1 MEKKKS
7 SWLAWL
13 VAIVLV
19 AGTVGSYVYIKHE
32 EGIRAVKLA
41 KEKKRDEHDA
51 KINVRMMK
59 KQREHL
65 RKPVEWNKPSE
76 TLPYPEIAKYR
87 HYSKLNRVWLSF
99 SLAKQRLYVH
109 QGPFTIYTMYAYGNP
124 NYQTMDNRQK
134 TPLGIFKI
142 KKTRGT
148 NYYDAPSARS
158 YAAWI
163 SYSNPGDPYGVQSML
178 QAVPTDKNG
187 KVDKEAVKCLG
198 KSFKHKHVAQTNGA
212 IWLTT
217 SDAEW
222 LEKNIPAKTML
233 VIQSRSDKGNPYNE
247 LKSHYKY
254 LETQKKF
261 NHKNKEKDHQNED

>member
-7 SWLAWL
+7 NWLAWL

-19 AGTVGSYVYIKHE
+19 AGTIGSYVYIKHE

-41 KEKKRDEHDA
+41 KQEKLDKHNA
-51 KINVRMMK
+51 KINARMVR

-65 RKPVEWNKPSE
+65 RKPIEWNKSSE
-76 TLPYPEIAKYR
+76 TLPYPKIAKYQ

-124 NYQTMDNRQK
+124 NYQTMNNRQK

-142 KKTRGT
+142 EKTRGT
-148 NYYDAPSARS
+148 NYYDAPLNRK
-158 YAAWI
+158 YAAWL
-163 SYSNPGDPYGVQSML
+163 SYTNPNDRYGVQSML
-178 QAVPTDKNG
+178 QAIPTDKNG
-187 KVDKEAVKCLG
+187 NVDKKAVKCLG
-198 KSFKHKHVAQTNGA
+198 KSFKHKHVAKTNGA

-217 SDAEW
+217 TDAEW

-233 VIQSRSDKGNPYNE
+233 IIQSRSDKNNPYIE
-247 LKSHYKY
+247 LKNHYKY

-261 NHKNKEKDHQNED
+261 NHKEKDQQKDEN

>member
-51 KINVRMMK
+51 KINARMMK
-59 KQREHL
+59 KQWEHL

-124 NYQTMDNRQK
+124 NYHEMSNRQK
-134 TPLGIFKI
+134 TPLGTFKI
-142 KKTRGT
+142 KKSRGV
-148 NYYDAPSARS
+148 NYYDAPSGKK
-158 YAAWI
+158 YAAWV
-163 SYSNPGDPYGVQSML
+163 SYSVPENHYGIQPML
-178 QAVPTDKNG
+178 EAVPTDGAG

-222 LEKNIPAKTML
+222 LGKNIPAGTMI
-233 VIQSRSDKGNPYNE
+233 VIQDKGDKSDPYMA
-247 LKSHYKY
+247 LKNYYEY
-254 LETQKKF
+254 LETQAKF
-261 NHKNKEKDHQNED
+261 DHKNKEKDHHNED

>member
-41 KEKKRDEHDA
+41 KEKRHDEHDA
-51 KINVRMMK
+51 KINARMLK

-99 SLAKQRLYVH
+99 SIAKQRLYVH

-142 KKTRGT
+142 KKARGT
-148 NYYDAPSARS
+148 NYYDAPSGKK
-158 YAAWI
+158 YAAWV
-163 SYSNPGDPYGVQSML
+163 SYSIPENHYGIRPML
-178 QAVPTDKNG
+178 EAVPTDETG
-187 KVDKEAVKCLG
+187 KVGKEANMTLRQLAVTQHG
-198 KSFKHKHVAQTNGA
+198 SHIQT
-212 IWLTT
+212 
-217 SDAEW
+217 
-222 LEKNIPAKTML
+222 L
-233 VIQSRSDKGNPYNE
+233 VIHMAFNQCSKLFQLIGTE
-247 LKSHYKY
+247 KSIRKP
-254 LETQKKF
+254 L
-261 NHKNKEKDHQNED
+261 NA

>member
-7 SWLAWL
+7 SWLAWI
-13 VAIVLV
+13 VAIILV

-41 KEKKRDEHDA
+41 KQKKTDEHNA
-51 KINVRMMK
+51 KINARMVKNQK
-59 KQREHL
+59 KHL

-99 SLAKQRLYVH
+99 SIEKQRLYVH

-124 NYQTMDNRQK
+124 NYQTMDNKQK

-142 KKTRGT
+142 KKARGT
-148 NYYDAPSARS
+148 NYYDAPLNRN
-158 YAAWI
+158 YEAWI
-163 SYSNPGDPYGVQSML
+163 SYSNPGDPYGVESML
-178 QAVPTDKNG
+178 QAVPTNKDG
-187 KVDKEAVKCLG
+187 KVDKKAAKALG
-198 KSFKHKHVAQTNGA
+198 KSFKHKHVEKTNGA

-217 SDAEW
+217 ADAKW
-222 LEKNIPAKTML
+222 LEENIPAKTVL
-233 VIQSRSDKGNPYNE
+233 IIQNRNDNSDPYAKLRN
-247 LKSHYKY
+247 HYKF
-254 LETQKKF
+254 LETQKKL
-261 NHKNKEKDHQNED
+261 HHNKKDTEKE

>member
-19 AGTVGSYVYIKHE
+19 AGTVGSYIYIKHE

-51 KINVRMMK
+51 KINARMMK

-142 KKTRGT
+142 KKMDLIFKPWRPIWCSI
-148 NYYDAPSARS
+148 NASS
-158 YAAWI
+158 C
-163 SYSNPGDPYGVQSML
+163 SN
-178 QAVPTDKNG
+178 
-187 KVDKEAVKCLG
+187 
-198 KSFKHKHVAQTNGA
+198 
-212 IWLTT
+212 
-217 SDAEW
+217 
-222 LEKNIPAKTML
+222 
-233 VIQSRSDKGNPYNE
+233 
-247 LKSHYKY
+247 
-254 LETQKKF
+254 
-261 NHKNKEKDHQNED
+261 